1 VAKKITTFAAYA
13 ITEYN
18 LKTTKRNMAAT
29 YESIMSDLKAGKY
42 ANVYLLQGDEPYF
55 IDQISGYIENNV
67 LTPDERI
74 FNQTIVYGKDTDV
87 RNIDVMARR
96 FPAMAK
102 YQVVIVKEAQ
112 ELKKIEDL
120 VYYAQKPQK
129 TTILVLCHKYKTLD
143 KRKKLASQIE
153 KCGVL
158 FTSAKLYENKI
169 PAWID
174 NYIKGLGLVSNPNST
189 RLLTEYLGTDLSKI
203 SNELDKLAIALP
215 KGATVTPEIIQDNIG
230 ISKDY
235 NNFELQNVIAHGNVE
250 KAARIVAHFAKNQK
264 DNPIVLTITS
274 LYGFFSKMLIYW
286 QYQGKDNATLAAAMG
301 CNPYFLRDYQD
312 AARTLSLPRVIN
324 AISLLR
330 EYDLKSKGVG
340 NVSTDGGALLQE
352 LVFKIMH

>member
-1 VAKKITTFAAYA
+1 
-13 ITEYN
+13 
-18 LKTTKRNMAAT
+18 MAAT

-42 ANVYLLQGDEPYF
+42 ANVYLLQGDEPYY
-55 IDQISGYIENNV
+55 IDQIAGYIENNAIA
-67 LTPDERI
+67 PEERI
-74 FNQTIVYGKDTDV
+74 FNQTVVYGKDTDA
-87 RNIDVMARR
+87 RNVDVMARR

-102 YQVVIVKEAQ
+102 YQVLIVKEAQ
-112 ELKKIEDL
+112 DLKKIDDL
-120 VYYAQKPQK
+120 AYYVQKPQK

-143 KRKKLASQIE
+143 KRKKLVSLVE
-153 KCGVL
+153 KTGVL

-235 NNFELQNVIAHGNVE
+235 NNFELQNVISRGNVE
-250 KAARIVAHFAKNQK
+250 KAARRVAHFAKNQK

-286 QYQGKDNATLAAAMG
+286 QYAGRDNATLASAMG
-301 CNPYFLRDYQD
+301 CAPYFVKDYQE
-312 AARTLSLPRVIN
+312 ASRLLTLPRVVN

>member
-1 VAKKITTFAAYA
+1 
-13 ITEYN
+13 
-18 LKTTKRNMAAT
+18 MAAT

-42 ANVYLLQGDEPYF
+42 ANIYILQGDEPYY

-67 LTPDERI
+67 LTPDEKI
-74 FNQTIVYGKDTDV
+74 FNQTVVYGKDTDV
-87 RNIDVMARR
+87 RNLDVMARR

-102 YQVVIVKEAQ
+102 YQVLIVKEAQ
-112 ELKKIEDL
+112 DLKKIEDL
-120 VYYAQKPQK
+120 VYYVQKPQK

-143 KRKKLASQIE
+143 KRKKLATLVE
-153 KCGVL
+153 KAGVL
-158 FTSAKLYENKI
+158 FTSTKLYENKI

-235 NNFELQNVIAHGNVE
+235 NNFELQNVIARGNVE
-250 KAARIVAHFAKNQK
+250 KAARIVAHFANNQK

-301 CNPYFLRDYQD
+301 CSPYFIRDYQE
-312 AARTLSLPRVIN
+312 AARTMTLPRVVN

>member
-1 VAKKITTFAAYA
+1 
-13 ITEYN
+13 
-18 LKTTKRNMAAT
+18 MAAT

-42 ANVYLLQGDEPYF
+42 ASIYLLQGDEPYY
-55 IDQISGYIENNV
+55 IDQISGYIENNA

-74 FNQTIVYGKDTDV
+74 FNQTVVYGKDTDV
-87 RNIDVMARR
+87 RNLDVMARR

-102 YQVVIVKEAQ
+102 YQVLIVKEAQ
-112 ELKKIEDL
+112 DLKKIDDL
-120 VYYAQKPQK
+120 VYYVQKPQK

-143 KRKKLASQIE
+143 KRKKLATLIE
-153 KCGVL
+153 KTGVL

-235 NNFELQNVIAHGNVE
+235 NNFELQNVIARGNVE
-250 KAARIVAHFAKNQK
+250 KAALFSIFNSSVAMNHQLHHRIILNHRRESVRPIGRIDDNHVVKAQTLRTVSSQKGDIHIREGHRLHFTCLL
-264 DNPIVLTITS
+264 IVNIPTCS
-274 LYGFFSKMLIYW
+274 G
-286 QYQGKDNATLAAAMG
+286 
-301 CNPYFLRDYQD
+301 
-312 AARTLSLPRVIN
+312 
-324 AISLLR
+324 
-330 EYDLKSKGVG
+330 
-340 NVSTDGGALLQE
+340 
-352 LVFKIMH
+352 

>member
-1 VAKKITTFAAYA
+1 
-13 ITEYN
+13 
-18 LKTTKRNMAAT
+18 MAST
-29 YESIMSDLKAGKY
+29 YESIMTDLKAGKY
-42 ANVYLLQGDEPYF
+42 APIYILQGDEPYF

-67 LTPDERI
+67 LTPDERA
-74 FNQTIVYGKDTDV
+74 FNQTVVYGKDTDV
-87 RNIDVMARR
+87 RDIDVMSRR
-96 FPAMAK
+96 FPMMAK

-112 ELKKIEDL
+112 ELKKIDDL
-120 VYYAQKPQK
+120 VFYVQKPQK

-143 KRKKLASQIE
+143 KRKKLASLVE
-153 KCGVL
+153 KSGVL
-158 FTSAKLYENKI
+158 FTSTKLYENKI

-174 NYIKGLGLVSNPNST
+174 NYIKGIGLVSNPNAT

-215 KGATVTPEIIQDNIG
+215 KGAAITPEIIQDNIG

-235 NNFELQNVIAHGNVE
+235 NTFELQKVISTGNVE
-250 KAARIVAHFAKNQK
+250 KAARIVTHFAKNQK

-286 QYQGKDNATLAAAMG
+286 QYAGKDNATLASAIG
-301 CNPYFLRDYQD
+301 CSPYFLRDYQE
-312 AARTLSLPRVIN
+312 ASRLMTLPRVIN

>member
-1 VAKKITTFAAYA
+1 
-13 ITEYN
+13 
-18 LKTTKRNMAAT
+18 MAAT

-42 ANVYLLQGDEPYF
+42 ANVYLLQGDEPYY
-55 IDQISGYIENNV
+55 IDQISGYIENHA
-67 LTPDERI
+67 LTPDERV
-74 FNQTIVYGKDTDV
+74 FNQTVVYGKDTDV
-87 RNIDVMARR
+87 RNLDVMARR

-102 YQVVIVKEAQ
+102 YQVLIVKEAQ
-112 ELKKIEDL
+112 DLKKIDDL
-120 VYYAQKPQK
+120 VYYVQKPQK

-143 KRKKLASQIE
+143 KRKKLASLIE
-153 KCGVL
+153 KTGVL

-235 NNFELQNVIAHGNVE
+235 NNFELQNVIAKGNVE

-312 AARTLSLPRVIN
+312 AARLMTLPRVVN